1 MAYERR
7 VDLMNESFFPRDS
20 LYAQKKNPKESITTD
35 VRRVEQTNDEIIE
48 FVTKEMSGTLGD
60 VHDPEVN

>member
-7 VDLMNESFFPRDS
+7 VDLMNESFSPRNS
-20 LYAQKKNPKESITTD
+20 LYAQKKNPKESITTG

-48 FVTKEMSGTLGD
+48 FVTKEMSETLGD
-60 VHDPEVN
+60 IHVPETD